1 MLCFFFAGG
10 TKGIGRSIVRAFLKE
25 GATVHFCSRT
35 ASDVQA
41 ANETYRK
48 DYPDSKVRHHSLPFF
63 PFLPLTRADQH
74 PPRPRP
80 SAP

>member
-63 PFLPLTRADQH
+63 SFSSSYT
-74 PPRPRP
+74 
-80 SAP
+80 S